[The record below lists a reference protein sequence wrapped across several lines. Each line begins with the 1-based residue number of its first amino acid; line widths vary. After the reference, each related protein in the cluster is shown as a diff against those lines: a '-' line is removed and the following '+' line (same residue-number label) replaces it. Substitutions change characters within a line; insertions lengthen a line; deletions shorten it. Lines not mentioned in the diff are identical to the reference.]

1 MSGNL
6 EIRARALAERVA
18 QRLETPSARDA
29 EATTQDIAELRTSLR
44 EVLTR
49 LTAIESRLPSVSSPP
64 DAPHHAPP
72 APRNDAPS
80 HAFTPI
86 TVGNWP
92 LYAQPLPAHPSQERL
107 NIGSDVTELVDY
119 FENIKRCDFEAGD
132 KPCDNCAMCTARGF

>member
-6 EIRARALAERVA
+6 EARARALAERVA

-29 EATTQDIAELRTSLR
+29 EATAQDIAELRTGLR

-49 LTAIESRLPSVSSPP
+49 LTAIEAHLPAASNSP
-64 DAPHHAPP
+64 APP
-72 APRNDAPS
+72 PPPITSRNDAPS
-80 HAFTPI
+80 PAYTPI

-107 NIGSDVTELVDY
+107 NIGPAVTELVDY
-119 FENIKRCDFEAGD
+119 FENVKRCDFEAGD